1 MCGCGRSTV
10 PGVRSPGS
18 QLCSIKQ
25 YTKRTQAKHLPS
37 CLGRVWPSSEH
48 LGSPSPFL
56 TLGFSMWKKKKKI
69 KGFRLDQV
77 RFSSFLTLT
86 HIQKN
91 VLQHM
96 THRITLRAITQVPG
110 CQCLHK
116 RKVHFSHNCQ
126 CEVSGFVGG
135 SPPHSDPGTQPP

>member
-1 MCGCGRSTV
+1 MWVWEEHG
-10 PGVRSPGS
+10 PGS
-18 QLCSIKQ
+18 PQPRQSALLHQAIHKAHPGQAFTLLLRQGLAQL
-25 YTKRTQAKHLPS
+25 RA
-37 CLGRVWPSSEH
+37 LGEPLTISDTW
-48 LGSPSPFL
+48 FL
-56 TLGFSMWKKKKKI
+56 HVEKKKKI